1 MTPDSD
7 PGHPDELSSDDPGRH
22 PTRDGGASDP
32 DSLSRHPARDGGP
45 SEPSDLGRHPARD
58 GGSPDPDDL
67 GRQRLAARAGHAEAF
82 GDAPTWAAYAPG
94 RVNLIGD
101 HTDYT
106 GGWVLPMTI
115 HRGTHAVAS
124 ARGDGLVRVVADGYG
139 RGEPARPDEPTD
151 SRPLWERYVL
161 GVAREV
167 AGRADGP
174 VPGADLYTTGDMPVG
189 AGLSSS
195 ASLTV
200 AVALAL
206 AAAWGVELTET
217 EAALLAQRVEHT
229 DAGVQCGIMDQV
241 AVRSGRAGGAV
252 LLDCRSLD
260 HRAVPVPTDEVAVV
274 IVDSGVG
281 RSLAGSAYNER
292 RAAVERAAEVLA
304 ARGVTDEGG
313 MPVRSLRDVAVTDL
327 DAHADALGERLLR
340 RARHVVT
347 ENGRVLAAA
356 DALAAGDVEAV
367 GELMRASHA
376 SLRDDYG
383 VSGPEL
389 DALVE
394 IATDAGALGARL
406 TGAGFGGCTVNLVRP
421 AEVDAF
427 AQAVADD
434 YRQRT
439 GQEAT
444 VFVVRENREAG
455 VAGPA

>member
-1 MTPDSD
+1 MPDAPTDS
-7 PGHPDELSSDDPGRH
+7 DPGRH
-22 PTRDGGASDP
+22 PGRDGGAS
-32 DSLSRHPARDGGP
+32 SDG
-45 SEPSDLGRHPARD
+45 
-58 GGSPDPDDL
+58 DL
-67 GRQRLAARAGHAEAF
+67 GRQRLAARAGHRGAF
-82 GDAPTWAAYAPG
+82 GPAPAWAAYAPG

-124 ARGDGLVRVVADGYG
+124 RRDDGAVGVVAEGYG
-139 RGEPARPDEPTD
+139 RAELFRLGEPTD
-151 SRPLWERYVL
+151 GRPLWERYVL

-167 AGRADGP
+167 AARADRQP
-174 VPGADLYTTGDMPVG
+174 PGADLYTTGDMPIG

-206 AAAWGVELTET
+206 AAAWGVEMSET
-217 EAALLAQRVEHT
+217 EAALLAQRVEHV

-241 AVRSGRAGGAV
+241 AVRSGRAGQAV
-252 LLDCRSLD
+252 LLDCRSLA
-260 HRAVPVPTDEVAVV
+260 HRAVPVPTDRAAVV
-274 IVDSGVG
+274 VVDSGVG

-304 ARGVTDEGG
+304 ARGVTGEGG
-313 MPVRSLRDVAVTDL
+313 MPVGSLRDVALTDL
-327 DAHADALGERLLR
+327 DAHADALGERLVR

-367 GELMRASHA
+367 GALMRASHA
-376 SLRDDYG
+376 SLRDDYD

-394 IATDAGALGARL
+394 VAIGAGALGARL

-421 AEVDAF
+421 DAVDTFAE
-427 AQAVADD
+427 AVAEG

-439 GQEAT
+439 GGTAA

-455 VAGPA
+455 VVGPEAA